1 MALNENSFYYV
12 NGFCGYCLVVTGC
25 SSIAKV
31 DQGHVGLMSD
41 YPKSEM
47 EEGVFIGL
55 YHRAKSTQFYNR
67 ATKKSE
73 FQPLSVS
80 DKLYIESVAVNST
93 GATLISMVHDG
104 VKVLDAYSAEA
115 PSLIVYL
122 DGLSTQGVVRFD
134 FRPLINIPLKIL
146 TLGLS
151 PAYYNIVADFE
162 VAYEYNYKGDVF
174 KKTYPVKV
182 SYKHADGVFTYE
194 KENSA
199 REIVQNFITEAHH
212 QFWIDYKNS

>member
-1 MALNENSFYYV
+1 MLMVF
-12 NGFCGYCLVVTGC
+12 VVTGC

-31 DQGHVGLMSD
+31 DQSHVGLMAD

-55 YHRAKSTQFYNR
+55 YHRTKNTQFYNR
-67 ATKKSE
+67 ATKKRE
-73 FQPLSVS
+73 FQPLSAS

-93 GATLISMVHDG
+93 GATLISMVPDG
-104 VKVLDAYSAEA
+104 IKVLDTYSPEV

-122 DGLSTQGVVRFD
+122 DGLSTQGIVRLD
-134 FRPLINIPLKIL
+134 FKPLMNIPLKIL

-162 VAYEYNYKGDVF
+162 VTYEYNYKGDIF
-174 KKTYPVKV
+174 KKTYPVKA
-182 SYKHADGVFTYE
+182 SYEHTDGVFTYQ

-199 REIVQNFITEAHH
+199 REIVQKYITETHH
-212 QFWIDYKNS
+212 QFWIDYKSRERLAYADKVSR